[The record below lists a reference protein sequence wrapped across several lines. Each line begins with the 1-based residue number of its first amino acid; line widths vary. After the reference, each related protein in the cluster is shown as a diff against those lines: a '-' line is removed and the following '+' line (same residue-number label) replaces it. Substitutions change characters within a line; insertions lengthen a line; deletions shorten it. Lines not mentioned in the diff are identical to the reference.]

1 VGRGELAREDDPQVF
16 DRVLSQ
22 TAAALETA
30 GIDHVFFG
38 TVATFLYGRPEPIGD
53 IDVMIREAD
62 GEAALEALRDAGFAD
77 RPDDQTWLLKSTKD
91 GVLVDLIFRA
101 AEKFHLD
108 DDVLANAPKLEFQG
122 VPLPLLSPE
131 DALVLAALA
140 TKVEAPEHWW
150 IGLGIIARTP
160 LDWEYVLRRARLGPR
175 AVLGLLVFAHSEDLQ
190 VPLEIVQRLY
200 AIAYGD

>member
-1 VGRGELAREDDPQVF
+1 MAREDDPQVF
-16 DRVLSQ
+16 DRVLAEA
-22 TAAALETA
+22 AAALERA
-30 GIDHVFFG
+30 GVAHVFFG
-38 TVATFLYGRPEPIGD
+38 TIATFLYGRPEPIGD
-53 IDVMIREAD
+53 IDVMIREAE

-77 RPDDQTWLLKSTKD
+77 QPDDQTWLLKSTKD

-108 DDVLANAPKLEFQG
+108 DEVLANARKLEFEG
-122 VPLPLLSPE
+122 VPLPFLSPE

-150 IGLGIIARTP
+150 IALGIIARTP

-175 AVLGLLVFAHSEDLQ
+175 AVLGLLVFAHSQDLQ
-190 VPLEIVQRLY
+190 VPVEVVRRVY
-200 AIAYGD
+200 AVAYGE